1 MQTQQLKTENDELKD
16 EMDKR
21 AVEVQ
26 HLKEKVCG
34 YVWCTRACGIGSSRC
49 HSDLKMHT

>member
-1 MQTQQLKTENDELKD
+1 MQIKQLKTENDELKD

-26 HLKEKVCG
+26 ILKEKVCG
-34 YVWCTRACGIGSSRC
+34 
-49 HSDLKMHT
+49 